1 LYKWDP
7 QQERLTFFRSVW
19 TQNNTAIRLFSTDGR
34 TRLTISPLA
43 ELTKYV
49 AITIADVA
57 ATAEGGAAV
66 AGVLKGTDNNL
77 TDVILTYNDQA
88 KLTQMW
94 QVEPYN
100 HRAIAVGSDGS
111 VYAFGDRNDV
121 KTFGQEENNASLL
134 IHYSKDGK
142 VLREQLPLN
151 LFEKGLDV
159 ISTNGTTGEHH
170 LFFADGNLVLYV
182 APANEVFLFDPEL
195 RIKKRVPLRQML
207 NGLLHQTGSI
217 GARLMEI
224 SFDGKDIYAQIVLW
238 TAGEKPVMSV
248 RLVAVDLRT
257 QAWRLVGHDLF
268 DRHPGRLLQVESDGN
283 VLALRS
289 GANDVMQL
297 DWFRP

>member
-1 LYKWDP
+1 MNNNHLKFVGLLVVLVLPLLSYGQEREVILGQAFDTKPHSYLYKWDP

-121 KTFGQEENNASLL
+121 KTFGQEENNA
-134 IHYSKDGK
+134 
-142 VLREQLPLN
+142 
-151 LFEKGLDV
+151 
-159 ISTNGTTGEHH
+159 
-170 LFFADGNLVLYV
+170 
-182 APANEVFLFDPEL
+182 
-195 RIKKRVPLRQML
+195 
-207 NGLLHQTGSI
+207 
-217 GARLMEI
+217 
-224 SFDGKDIYAQIVLW
+224 
-238 TAGEKPVMSV
+238 
-248 RLVAVDLRT
+248 
-257 QAWRLVGHDLF
+257 
-268 DRHPGRLLQVESDGN
+268 
-283 VLALRS
+283 
-289 GANDVMQL
+289 
-297 DWFRP
+297 